1 MEHSSWVDTSTIPG
15 YRPPY
20 SASCSEFS
28 CDGVA
33 DGRQNP
39 ASFVWQP
46 FPPCSYQLWRSAS
59 PLSLAPL
66 PNRMQPRVLLERYR
80 NSVIAFVG
88 DSLNDNLVAS
98 FRCTLA
104 AVTPF
109 QVRPALPGAAAQV
122 THLSAGCSTI
132 PFPAHSAPSHPSLPP
147 LFFPLLPFPPLLSP
161 SSPVPGPVRWQ
172 HVRVRVGGRRYRNA
186 VELPAYSLTVVTI
199 ASGKLTRL
207 VNSSSARVR
216 VDGQWA
222 AILPLTAAM
231 VFTAGH
237 RFFHQVCCSH
247 AATPAILLCRTSH
260 PTPPNYMSP
269 VLKLRKSLKAVRDYI
284 ERTNYPGVPL
294 FVSYSPAHDRTQC
307 KTAGTPLNNITA
319 AIQGG
324 DTRAMAV
331 LKEQRKL
338 LARSRMRLVEIT
350 YMSMLRPDGHLNRA
364 VSGRRKDCS
373 HWCLPGVPDA
383 WSDAIYSMLV
393 P

>member
-1 MEHSSWVDTSTIPG
+1 MVRRKLAALSLSVALFVAFSVVQPTPTAVAVSPLGLAAIQRHSRLVARSRSHRGFNYLKGSWVDTSTIPG

-20 SASCSEFS
+20 SANCSQFS
-28 CDGVA
+28 CEGVA
-33 DGRQNP
+33 DGRKNP

-46 FPPCSYQLWRSAS
+46 FPPCSYQLW
-59 PLSLAPL
+59 
-66 PNRMQPRVLLERYR
+66 RMQPRVLLERYR

-109 QVRPALPGAAAQV
+109 Q
-122 THLSAGCSTI
+122 
-132 PFPAHSAPSHPSLPP
+132 
-147 LFFPLLPFPPLLSP
+147 
-161 SSPVPGPVRWQ
+161 
-172 HVRVRVGGRRYRNA
+172 HVRLRVGGRRYRNA
-186 VELPAYSLTVVTI
+186 VLLPAYNLTLVTI

-207 VNSSSARVR
+207 VNTSSARVR

-222 AILPLTAAM
+222 ALLPLTAAM

-237 RFFHQVCCSH
+237 WFFHQ
-247 AATPAILLCRTSH
+247 
-260 PTPPNYMSP
+260 NFMSP

-294 FVSYSPAHDRTQC
+294 FVSFSPMHYRNQC
-307 KTAGTPLNNITA
+307 KTAGAPLNNITA
-319 AIQGG
+319 AVQEG
-324 DTRAMAV
+324 DIRAMES

-338 LARSRMRLVEIT
+338 LRGSRMRLVEIT
-350 YMSMLRPDGHLNRA
+350 YMSMLRPDGHLSRG

-393 P
+393 A

>member
-1 MEHSSWVDTSTIPG
+1 M
-15 YRPPY
+15 
-20 SASCSEFS
+20 
-28 CDGVA
+28 
-33 DGRQNP
+33 
-39 ASFVWQP
+39 
-46 FPPCSYQLWRSAS
+46 
-59 PLSLAPL
+59 
-66 PNRMQPRVLLERYR
+66 
-80 NSVIAFVG
+80 IAFVG

-104 AVTPF
+104 AVTPFQVRPALPGAPCPSRCALPFQVRPALPGAPCPSRCALPF

-147 LFFPLLPFPPLLSP
+147 LLFPLLPFPPLLSP

-172 HVRVRVGGRRYRNA
+172 QVRVRVGGRRYRNA
-186 VELPAYSLTVVTI
+186 VELPAYNLTLLTI

-222 AILPLTAAM
+222 AVLPLTAAI

-237 RFFHQVCCSH
+237 RFFHQ
-247 AATPAILLCRTSH
+247 
-260 PTPPNYMSP
+260 NYMSP

-319 AIQGG
+319 AVQGG
-324 DTRAMAV
+324 DMRAMAV

-350 YMSMLRPDGHLNRA
+350 YMSMLRPDAHLNRGA
-364 VSGRRKDCS
+364 SGRRKDCS

-393 P
+393 S